1 MPGRL
6 TAAVLAAAFVLVAG
20 ASAQTPPQTPPTTVS
35 VTTFAISGHGWGHG
49 VGMAQWGAY
58 GYALHGFTYDMILAH
73 YYPGAQLGPTPA
85 QLVRVLV
92 GENLRRV
99 TVGSDSPFRVKDA
112 SAVVHRLEPGSYT
125 FGPGLRLQGNRL
137 PGPMTFLPGAT
148 PLRLAHTYRGSLIV
162 AAEGTGKTMHVVDRL
177 SLENYTRGVV
187 SREMPMNWPAAAL
200 EAQAVAVRSYALAH
214 RNAGPD
220 FDVYADGRSQV
231 YGGVEAETPSTDA
244 AVAATKGEALLYD
257 GEVADT
263 FFSSSSGGRTAALTQ
278 VFPNEQP
285 VPYLVS
291 VPDPYDTLS
300 PYHNWGPVP
309 IGAAFA
315 SRKLGVVGVT
325 ALQPQPATG
334 RASVVL
340 VTGATGQVPLPA
352 SFVRGQLGLRSTWW
366 SGVGVLTLARPAG
379 VAVAGASLELTGL
392 VTGVAGPVTI
402 EQRTPDTTDW
412 QPGPALTL
420 APDGSFSVSVVLQGT
435 TLYRLVAAK
444 VTSAVLRVPVGP
456 A

>member
-6 TAAVLAAAFVLVAG
+6 TAALLAAAFALVAG
-20 ASAQTPPQTPPTTVS
+20 ASAQTVPATVS

-58 GYALHGFTYDMILAH
+58 GYALHGFTYDRILAH
-73 YYPGAQLGPTPA
+73 YYPGAQLAPTRA

-92 GENLRRV
+92 GENQRRV
-99 TVGSDSPFRVKDA
+99 TIGSDSPFRVRDA
-112 SAVVHRLEPGSYT
+112 SAVVHRLKPGSYML
-125 FGPGLRLQGNRL
+125 GPGLKVQGNRL
-137 PGPMTFLPGAT
+137 PGPLTFLPGAT
-148 PLRLAHTYRGSLIV
+148 PLRLAHAYRGSLIV
-162 AAEGTGKTMHVVDRL
+162 TVDATGKTAHVVDRL

-187 SREMPMNWPAAAL
+187 SQEVPMDWPAAAL

-214 RNAGPD
+214 LDAGPD
-220 FDVYADGRSQV
+220 FDVYPDGRSQV

-244 AVAATKGEALLYD
+244 AVAATKGEVLLYD

-278 VFPNEQP
+278 VFPNEKP

-315 SRKLGVVGVT
+315 SRQLGIVGVT

-340 VTGATGQVPLPA
+340 VSGATGQVPLPA

-366 SGVGVLTLARPAG
+366 SGVGVLTLARHGG
-379 VAVAGASLELTGL
+379 VALPGASIQLTG
-392 VTGVAGPVTI
+392 VVSGVAGPVTL
-402 EQRTPDTTDW
+402 EQRTPDTPDW
-412 QPGPALTL
+412 QPGPAMTL
-420 APDGSFSVSVVLQGT
+420 APDGSFSISVVPEVT

-444 VTSAVLRVPVGP
+444 VMSAVLRLPVGP

>member
-1 MPGRL
+1 MPRRL
-6 TAAVLAAAFVLVAG
+6 SACLLVTLAFVAG
-20 ASAQTPPQTPPTTVS
+20 ASAQTGPDTVS

-58 GYALHGFTYDMILAH
+58 GYALHGFTYDRILAH
-73 YYPGAQLGPTPA
+73 YYPGAQLAPTPG

-92 GENLRRV
+92 GANLRTV

-112 SAVVHRLEPGSYT
+112 SAVVHRLKPGSYT
-125 FGPGLRLQGNRL
+125 FGPSLKLQGNRL

-148 PLRLAHTYRGSLIV
+148 PLRLAHPYRGLLVV
-162 AAEGTGKTMHVVDRL
+162 AADATGKTMHVVDRL

-187 SREMPMNWPAAAL
+187 SREVPMDWPAAAL

-214 RNAGPD
+214 RDAGPD

-231 YGGVEAETPSTDA
+231 YGGVEAETPSTDT
-244 AVAATKGEALLYD
+244 AVAATKGEVLLYD

-278 VFPNEQP
+278 VFPNEKP

-309 IGAAFA
+309 VGAAFA
-315 SRKLGVVGVT
+315 SRQLGIVGVT

-340 VTGATGQVPLPA
+340 VSGATGQVPLPA

-379 VAVAGASLELTGL
+379 VAVPGASIQLTGV
-392 VTGVAGPVTI
+392 VTGVVGPVTL
-402 EQRTPDTTDW
+402 EQRTPDTPDW
-412 QPGPALTL
+412 QPGPAMTP
-420 APDGSFSVSVVLQGT
+420 APDGSFSISVVPEVT

-444 VTSAVLRVPVGP
+444 VMSAVLRVPVGP

>member
-6 TAAVLAAAFVLVAG
+6 TAAFLAATLALVAG
-20 ASAQTPPQTPPTTVS
+20 ASAQTAPATVS

-58 GYALHGFTYDMILAH
+58 GYAQHGFTYDEILTH
-73 YYPGAQLGPTPA
+73 YYPGTQLGPAPA

-92 GENLRRV
+92 RENLATV
-99 TVGSDSPFRVKDA
+99 TVDSDSSFRVKDA
-112 SAVVHRLEPGSYT
+112 SAAVHRLKPGSYIL
-125 FGPGLRLQGNRL
+125 GPSLKLQGNRL
-137 PGPMTFLPGAT
+137 PGPLTFLPGAT
-148 PLRLAHTYRGSLIV
+148 PLRLDHPYRGWFVV
-162 AAEGTGKTMHVVDRL
+162 AADATGKTLHVVDRL

-187 SREMPMNWPAAAL
+187 SQEMPMDWPAAAL

-214 RNAGPD
+214 QAAGPD

-244 AVAATKGEALLYD
+244 AVAATKGEVLLYD

-278 VFPNEQP
+278 VFPNEKP

-315 SRKLGVVGVT
+315 SRQLGIVGVT
-325 ALQPQPATG
+325 ALQPQPAKG

-340 VTGATGQVPLPA
+340 VSGATGQVPLPA
-352 SFVRGQLGLRSTWW
+352 SFVRRQLGLRSTWW

-379 VAVAGASLELTGL
+379 VAAPGAAIQLTGV
-392 VTGVAGPVTI
+392 VTGVAGPVTLD
-402 EQRTPDTTDW
+402 QRAPDTTDW
-412 QPGPALTL
+412 QPGPAITVAADGLFSLT
-420 APDGSFSVSVVLQGT
+420 VVPQVT
-435 TLYRLVAAK
+435 TLYRLAAAK
-444 VTSAVLRVPVGP
+444 VKSAALRVPVGP

>member
-6 TAAVLAAAFVLVAG
+6 TAAVLAAAFALVAG
-20 ASAQTPPQTPPTTVS
+20 ASAQTPPATVS

-73 YYPGAQLGPTPA
+73 YYPGAQLGPTPP

-92 GENLRRV
+92 GASLRTV
-99 TVGSDSPFRVKDA
+99 TVGSDSPFRVKDS

-125 FGPGLRLQGNRL
+125 LGPGLKIQGNRL

-148 PLRLAHTYRGSLIV
+148 PLRLAHPYRGSLIV
-162 AAEGTGKTMHVVDRL
+162 TADATGKTMHVVDRL

-187 SREMPMNWPAAAL
+187 SQEVPMDWPAAAL

-214 RNAGPD
+214 RAAGPD

-244 AVAATKGEALLYD
+244 AVLATKGEVLLYD
-257 GEVADT
+257 GKVADT

-278 VFPNEQP
+278 VFPNETP

-315 SRKLGVVGVT
+315 SRQLGVVGVT

-352 SFVRGQLGLRSTWW
+352 SFVRIQLGLRSTWW

-379 VAVAGASLELTGL
+379 VAAPGASIQLTGV
-392 VTGVAGPVTI
+392 VTGVAGPVTL
-402 EQRTPDTTDW
+402 EQRTPDTPDW
-412 QPGPALTL
+412 LTGPAMTL
-420 APDGSFSVSVVLQGT
+420 AADGSFSVSVVPQGT
-435 TLYRLVAAK
+435 TLYRLAAAK
-444 VTSAVLRVPVGP
+444 LKGAVLRVPVGP